1 MKILFL
7 CLFYLNTWAFE
18 VPTLHSPVQDEA
30 KVLSPKAIEVMSE
43 GIIKF
48 KGTHQVQAAV
58 LTVPSLEGLTIEEAS
73 MKVVESWKLG
83 SKEQDQGVL
92 LIFAPKER
100 KIRIEVGQGLEGV
113 LTDAQSRR
121 ILSSAEIF
129 LAQKDY
135 DAALTL
141 TLAQTLNTIEEGL
154 KHNPKP
160 MPSQVEPSPFT
171 SWLWVVVLIFT
182 LFLLFS

>member
-1 MKILFL
+1 MKVLFL

-18 VPTLHSPVQDEA
+18 VPRLHAPVQDEA
-30 KVLSPKAIEVMSE
+30 KVLSSKAIEVMSE

-48 KGTHQVQAAV
+48 KNKHQVQAAV

-83 SKEQDQGVL
+83 SKEEDQGVL

-113 LTDAQSRR
+113 LTDAQSKR

-141 TLAQTLNTIEEGL
+141 TLAQTLNIIEEGL
-154 KHNPKP
+154 QTPKTR
-160 MPSQVEPSPFT
+160 PSSVEPSPFT